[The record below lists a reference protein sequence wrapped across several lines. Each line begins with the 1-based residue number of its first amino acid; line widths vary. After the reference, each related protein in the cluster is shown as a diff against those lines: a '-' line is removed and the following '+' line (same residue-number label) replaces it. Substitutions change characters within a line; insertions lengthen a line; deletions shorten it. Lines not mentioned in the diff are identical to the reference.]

1 MDCRVLDPDD
11 RHLLVDALKPPVGM
25 SLDIAVGTTFTLDLQ
40 ALLLAPVS
48 FAFFGFDSGGSG
60 GRDPLALLESVRR
73 HADRITMF
81 CQAGCIA
88 VPRTLQPVLA
98 WLEDSVV
105 PVRPPGPGRLFH
117 PKVWV
122 LRFVGDEG
130 AQLHRLLVSSR
141 NMTFDTAWDTIVR
154 LDELPGGLAPSDNAP
169 LQAFLGS
176 LAASA
181 VHRPGDDRVEQ
192 IADLQSSLSA
202 VEWELPAGCE
212 SLRLWPLGIAGLG
225 APPMH
230 ADRILVVSPFL
241 SADRIESLGI
251 PDSASL
257 VISRAESLD
266 GVGADALLNFG
277 GGSFVIDAD
286 AVPSDDES
294 DEDEDDAT
302 EPTEA
307 AVNERVGDILHG
319 LHAKLYLLER
329 GRKVHLITGSA
340 NSTGPGLGGN
350 VEFMVEMVGKKS
362 QWGIDTIL
370 DTRGHRAALRDML
383 RSYAPAAPSPAE
395 PDDISKLT
403 RRLDALVQQLAAMPL
418 TMHVSP
424 VGDEYQLT
432 IESSQSL
439 PNVPDGAVVTM
450 RPASIGEGVGRAG
463 LPGGVPLHHDA
474 GVVTLAGITPFVV
487 ITATSRVGGIDV
499 RSSAIANARLV
510 GAPGDRKERLL
521 SAQLSTPDDLIRYL
535 LFLLFELTD
544 DAQLDQLVAAFGAGD
559 GSWGWTSI
567 DQIPLFETML
577 RALANTP
584 TALDRVAELLDDL
597 RATDD
602 GQKVIPVGLA
612 EIWGPIN
619 EVRQGMEA

>member
-122 LRFVGDEG
+122 LRFVGDDG
-130 AQLHRLLVSSR
+130 AGLHRLLVSSR

-176 LAASA
+176 LTASA
-181 VHRPGDDRVEQ
+181 VHLPSDDRADQ

-212 SLRLWPLGIAGLG
+212 SLRLWPLGVRGMG
-225 APPMH
+225 APPLH
-230 ADRILVVSPFL
+230 ADRVLVVSPFL

-251 PDSASL
+251 PDSGSL

-266 GVGADALLNFG
+266 GVGANALLNFG

-294 DEDEDDAT
+294 NEADAS
-302 EPTEA
+302 EVNEA
-307 AVNERVGDILHG
+307 AVNERVGEILQG

-329 GRKVHLITGSA
+329 GRKVHLISGSA
-340 NSTGPGLGGN
+340 NATGPGFGGN
-350 VEFMVEMVGKKS
+350 VEFVVEMVGKKS

-370 DTRGHRAALRDML
+370 DTRGHRVSLRDML
-383 RSYAPAAPSPAE
+383 RSYAPTSPSLVE
-395 PDDISKLT
+395 PDDLSTLT
-403 RRLDALVQQLAAMPL
+403 RRLDALVQQVAAMPL
-418 TMHVSP
+418 TMHVTP
-424 VGDEYQLT
+424 LGDEYQLT
-432 IESSQSL
+432 IESSQAL
-439 PNVPDGAVVTM
+439 PNVPDGTVIKM
-450 RPASIGEGVGRAG
+450 RPASIGEGVGRVG
-463 LPGGVPLHHDA
+463 LPGGVRLQYDA

-487 ITATSRVGGIDV
+487 ITARSRLDGTDV
-499 RSSAIANARLV
+499 RSSAMANARLV
-510 GAPGDRKERLL
+510 GAPEDRKERLL
-521 SAQLSTPDDLIRYL
+521 SAQLRSTDDLIRYL

-584 TALDRVAELLDDL
+584 SALDRVADLLDDL

-602 GQKVIPVGLA
+602 GEKVIPVGLA

-619 EVRQGMEA
+619 EVRQGIEV